1 MRILKR
7 VAIVLVS
14 LCVLLVIIN
23 YGASYYISEK
33 LPSILK
39 AEKGFPY
46 LINYNDLDV
55 NIISGS
61 FTMRRAT
68 LQPKDSIKATVKNGI
83 YGDIKSIQVSGLS
96 LWQLIKNNR
105 IVVSSVTLDAPNI
118 ILYHRDKKYNVES
131 DIEKPFKQVVQTGS
145 VEIINGD
152 FRMLDVK
159 QHPLLKAKNIN
170 FAVFKI
176 KVDSATV
183 KENVPVRYRDY
194 RFACDSFYYNAGEF
208 YNITLNKI
216 KSTDSTL
223 TIDNFRM
230 IPKQT
235 RKQFVAMMA
244 KEKDQFNLQADTISI
259 PKLDWGFVNDT
270 LYVHTPQMVLQK
282 VHANVYRS
290 KEPKDDLTRKK
301 LYSEMLRSIKF
312 DLKVDKLLLKNSLV
326 EYEEQIDFSKPA
338 AKVIFS
344 KFYAT
349 VSRVYSPIAKAKLPN
364 TTIDVQCLFMKAAPL
379 SVNWS
384 FNTLDKSDSFTI
396 IGHLQNL
403 SSKLAN
409 PISKPLMNATTD
421 GTIKDLRFVFNG
433 NRVRS
438 TGTFAIEY
446 EDLKVGIYNKDGK
459 KKNKLI
465 SAVANLVVKNDSDD
479 KLKKVNVAV
488 ERKQDKSVFNFLWN
502 FVMQGLK
509 QTILPKIVT

>member
-1 MRILKR
+1 MRVVKKI
-7 VAIVLVS
+7 AIVLVS
-14 LCVLLVIIN
+14 LCVLLVIAN
-23 YGASYYISEK
+23 YGVSYYISEK

-39 AEKGFPY
+39 SEKGFPY

-61 FTMRRAT
+61 FTMKRAT
-68 LQPKDSIKATVKNGI
+68 LEPKDSIKATVKNGI
-83 YGDIKSIQVSGLS
+83 YGDIKSVQVRGLS
-96 LWQLIKNNR
+96 LWQLFKHDR
-105 IVVSSVTLDAPNI
+105 IVVSSVMLDAPNI
-118 ILYHRDKKYNVES
+118 IMYHRDKKYNVES
-131 DIEKPFKQVVQTGS
+131 DIEKPFKQVVRTGS
-145 VEIINGD
+145 VEIKNGN
-152 FRMLDVK
+152 FKMLDVK
-159 QHPLLKAKNIN
+159 EHPLLKAKNIN

-176 KVDSATV
+176 KLDSAIV
-183 KENVPVRYRDY
+183 KENVPLRYRDY
-194 RFACDSFYYNAGEF
+194 RLSCDSLYYNAGEH
-208 YNITLNKI
+208 YNLTLNKI

-235 RKQFVAMMA
+235 RKQFVAMLP

-259 PKLDWGFVNDT
+259 PKLDWGFVDDK
-270 LYVHTPQMVLQK
+270 LYVHAPEMILQK

-290 KEPKDDLTRKK
+290 KVPKDDPSRKK

-312 DLKVDKLLLKNSLV
+312 DLKLDKLLLKNSLV

-349 VSRVYSPIAKAKLPN
+349 VNKIYSPIAKAKLPN
-364 TTIDVQCLFMKAAPL
+364 TTIDVQCLFMKSAPL

-396 IGHLQNL
+396 IGRVQNL

-409 PISKPLMNATTD
+409 PISKPLMNATTEGD
-421 GTIKDLRFVFNG
+421 FKDIRFTFNG

-438 TGTFAIEY
+438 TGKFAIEY
-446 EDLKVGIYNKDGK
+446 EDLKVGIYSKDGK
-459 KKNKLI
+459 KKNKII

-479 KLKKVNVAV
+479 KVKKVDIAV

-502 FVMQGLK
+502 FVMEGLK